1 MAERGELMENRIIEL
16 FEENFGFAFKATA
29 YNNMIVAIRT
39 FEQFKKKN
47 EDFFSF
53 EKRETVFGH
62 LRTYAI
68 ERQFND
74 SAFNPR
80 ANYAVSMKQVN
91 SYKHKALCIETKD
104 FIVNLGRTNGAFK
117 LLPQS
122 SYKKD
127 FAKSNAG
134 ISMQLSFDLS
144 GEYPVVVESKKYA
157 QITYGYKFGD
167 MTHLSIVLPSDNYSG
182 SEYTVNLL
190 ADVNV
195 YKNYVPEELVEESI
209 VALKKNLSDEI
220 EKII

>member
-1 MAERGELMENRIIEL
+1 
-16 FEENFGFAFKATA
+16 
-29 YNNMIVAIRT
+29 
-39 FEQFKKKN
+39 
-47 EDFFSF
+47 
-53 EKRETVFGH
+53 
-62 LRTYAI
+62 
-68 ERQFND
+68 
-74 SAFNPR
+74 
-80 ANYAVSMKQVN
+80 MKQVN
-91 SYKHKALCIETKD
+91 SDKHKVLCIETKD

-117 LLPQS
+117 LLPKS
-122 SYKKD
+122 SFKKG

-134 ISMQLSFDLS
+134 LSMQLSFDLL
-144 GEYPVVVESKKYA
+144 GEYPVVIGSN
-157 QITYGYKFGD
+157 TYGYKFGD

>member
-1 MAERGELMENRIIEL
+1 MENRIIEL
-16 FEENFGFAFKATA
+16 FEENFGLAFKATT

-74 SAFNPR
+74 SAFNPK
-80 ANYAVSMKQVN
+80 ADYSVSMKQVN
-91 SYKHKALCIETKD
+91 SYRYKALCIETKD
-104 FIVNLGRTNGAFK
+104 FIANLGRTNGAFK
-117 LLPQS
+117 LLPPS
-122 SYKKD
+122 SYKKE

-134 ISMQLSFDLS
+134 LSMQLSLDLS

-157 QITYGYKFGD
+157 QITYGYQFGD
-167 MTHLSIVLPSDNYSG
+167 LTHLSIILPSENYLG

-190 ADVNV
+190 ADINV
-195 YKNYVPEELVEESI
+195 YKNYVPEELIEESI
-209 VALKKNLSDEI
+209 VALKTNLSDEI
-220 EKII
+220 EKIV

>member
-1 MAERGELMENRIIEL
+1 
-16 FEENFGFAFKATA
+16 
-29 YNNMIVAIRT
+29 
-39 FEQFKKKN
+39 
-47 EDFFSF
+47 
-53 EKRETVFGH
+53 
-62 LRTYAI
+62 
-68 ERQFND
+68 
-74 SAFNPR
+74 
-80 ANYAVSMKQVN
+80 MKQVN

-122 SYKKD
+122 SYKKG

-134 ISMQLSFDLS
+134 LSMQLSFNLS
-144 GEYPVVVESKKYA
+144 GEYPVVGESKKYA

-167 MTHLSIVLPSDNYSG
+167 MTHLSIVLPSENYSG

>member
-1 MAERGELMENRIIEL
+1 
-16 FEENFGFAFKATA
+16 
-29 YNNMIVAIRT
+29 
-39 FEQFKKKN
+39 
-47 EDFFSF
+47 
-53 EKRETVFGH
+53 
-62 LRTYAI
+62 
-68 ERQFND
+68 
-74 SAFNPR
+74 
-80 ANYAVSMKQVN
+80 MKQVN
-91 SYKHKALCIETKD
+91 SYKHKVLCIETKD

-117 LLPQS
+117 LLPKS
-122 SYKKD
+122 SFKKG

-134 ISMQLSFDLS
+134 LSMQLSFDLS
-144 GEYPVVVESKKYA
+144 GEYPVVIGSKKYA

>member
-1 MAERGELMENRIIEL
+1 MAERGDLMENRIIEL
-16 FEENFGFAFKATA
+16 FEENFGFAFKATT

-80 ANYAVSMKQVN
+80 ANYSVSMKQVN

-117 LLPQS
+117 LLSKS
-122 SYKKD
+122 SYKKE

-134 ISMQLSFDLS
+134 LSMQLSFDLS
-144 GEYPVVVESKKYA
+144 GEYPVVIESKKYA

-220 EKII
+220 EKKI

>member
-1 MAERGELMENRIIEL
+1 MENRIIEL
-16 FEENFGFAFKATA
+16 FDENFGFAFKATT
-29 YNNMIVAIRT
+29 YNNMIVAMRT

-47 EDFFSF
+47 EYFFSF

-68 ERQFND
+68 EKQFND
-74 SAFNPR
+74 SAFKPK
-80 ANYAVSMKQVN
+80 ADYSVSMKQVN

-104 FIVNLGRTNGAFK
+104 FIVNLGRTNSAFK
-117 LLPQS
+117 LLPPS
-122 SYKKD
+122 SYKRE
-127 FAKSNAG
+127 FAKSNTG
-134 ISMQLSFDLS
+134 LSMQLSFDFS
-144 GEYPVVVESKKYA
+144 GEYPTVVESKKYA
-157 QITYGYKFGD
+157 QITYGHKYGD
-167 MTHLSIVLPSDNYSG
+167 MTHLSIVLPNENYLS
-182 SEYTVNLL
+182 SEYSVNLF

>member
-1 MAERGELMENRIIEL
+1 MAERGDLMENRIMEL
-16 FEENFGFAFKATA
+16 FEENFGFAFKATT

-74 SAFNPR
+74 SAFNPK
-80 ANYAVSMKQVN
+80 ADYSVSLKQVN

-104 FIVNLGRTNGAFK
+104 FIVNLGRTDGAFK
-117 LLPQS
+117 LLPPS
-122 SYKKD
+122 SYKKEY
-127 FAKSNAG
+127 AKSNAG
-134 ISMQLSFDLS
+134 LSMQLSFDLS

-157 QITYGYKFGD
+157 QITYGYKYGD
-167 MTHLSIVLPSDNYSG
+167 MTHLNIVLPNENYLG
-182 SEYTVNLL
+182 SEYTVNQLL
-190 ADVNV
+190 
-195 YKNYVPEELVEESI
+195 L
-209 VALKKNLSDEI
+209 
-220 EKII
+220 

>member
-1 MAERGELMENRIIEL
+1 MENRITEL
-16 FEENFGFAFKATA
+16 FEENFGFAFRATT
-29 YNNMIVAIRT
+29 YNNMIVAIKT

-74 SAFNPR
+74 SAFNPK
-80 ANYAVSMKQVN
+80 ADYSVSMKQVN

-104 FIVNLGRTNGAFK
+104 FIINLGRTNNAFK
-117 LLPQS
+117 LLPAS
-122 SYKKD
+122 SYKKE
-127 FAKSNAG
+127 FAKANTG
-134 ISMQLSFDLS
+134 LSMQLSFDLS
-144 GEYPVVVESKKYA
+144 GELPIVVENKKYA
-157 QITYGYKFGD
+157 QITYGYKYGD
-167 MTHLSIVLPSDNYSG
+167 MTHLSIVLPSENYSG
-182 SEYTVNLL
+182 SEHSINLL
-190 ADVNV
+190 TDVNV

-209 VALKKNLSDEI
+209 VTLKKNLSDEI